1 MKKMSKHW
9 IVMVLMCG
17 LSASAI
23 GICANCLGVF
33 YTPMSNELNVLR
45 GTLANGSTISS
56 FITAIISLFILK
68 LINEKNYKLY
78 LTAGVLL
85 ASISTAL
92 FSSVNSI
99 GFFYVLNIIRGF
111 GVSAFGAVIYTT
123 IINKWFKQ
131 NLGLATSIVMSFAG
145 ILGALGAP
153 VFNMVIEMMGWRT
166 GFVIM
171 GVAIFLFCLPA
182 ILYRYSIDPQNEG
195 LLPYGETQKVEAVES
210 VKVNGKFNYFSVS
223 FITVLIFSL
232 TMSTFTGISMHLSGF
247 AESIGLSSSVGA
259 FMISLAMIGNISG
272 KLIVGSLSD
281 RIGWFKSVMIM
292 MSIVVVAAGILL
304 VADNAMI
311 GYAGSLLIGINYSV
325 VTVGL
330 VLITKNIFGSEN
342 YTRAY
347 PVISFLSSIGSAMA
361 NSLVAYAYDFTGK
374 YNIVFIAVLMISAL
388 GYILLITAYKTKGKA
403 N

>member
-1 MKKMSKHW
+1 M
-9 IVMVLMCG
+9 
-17 LSASAI
+17 
-23 GICANCLGVF
+23 
-33 YTPMSNELNVLR
+33 
-45 GTLANGSTISS
+45 
-56 FITAIISLFILK
+56 
-68 LINEKNYKLY
+68 
-78 LTAGVLL
+78 
-85 ASISTAL
+85 
-92 FSSVNSI
+92 
-99 GFFYVLNIIRGF
+99 LNIIRGF

-259 FMISLAMIGNISG
+259 FMISLAM
-272 KLIVGSLSD
+272 
-281 RIGWFKSVMIM
+281 MI
-292 MSIVVVAAGILL
+292 
-304 VADNAMI
+304 
-311 GYAGSLLIGINYSV
+311 
-325 VTVGL
+325 
-330 VLITKNIFGSEN
+330 
-342 YTRAY
+342 
-347 PVISFLSSIGSAMA
+347 
-361 NSLVAYAYDFTGK
+361 
-374 YNIVFIAVLMISAL
+374 
-388 GYILLITAYKTKGKA
+388 
-403 N
+403 